1 MYTSILSAT
10 LHGLEAIPVQVEV
23 DVSSGLPGFSMVG
36 NLSSQVRE
44 AAERVRTALHNTG
57 ISLPPSRITVN
68 LSPGDVPKNGTG
80 FDLPIAGGILSILGK
95 IPASNLK
102 DVMITGEVGLDGK
115 VRGVRGIL
123 SMMTMAKD
131 KNCHA
136 CIVPMENM
144 AEAMMMD
151 DLKIVG
157 VSCLEEFVET
167 VRHKKWNETVER
179 PMLPP
184 MPDENCADFSDIC
197 GQISAKRA
205 ALLAASGFHNL
216 LLMGPPGSGKTMIA
230 SRLPGLLPELTM
242 EESMELTR
250 IYSVAGMLPKEYPM
264 IRHRPFRSPHHTIS
278 PQALVGGGRIPEPG
292 EITLAH
298 RGVLFLDELPEMRRS
313 VIDLL
318 RQPLEEKQIMIAR
331 MGGRYYFP
339 SEFLLVAAMN
349 PCPCGYYP
357 DRNRCNCSEQEI
369 SRYMHR
375 VSQPFLDRIDL
386 CAETVA
392 LTYSDFRKN
401 KKNHEWTSAKMRQ
414 AAVAAHQIQKERYKN
429 EEFHFNGEI
438 PTEKIGQYCIMET
451 NAEKLLKQ
459 AFSRLGLTGR
469 GYSRILKVA
478 RTAADLDAKEVI
490 EEEHMAEAIGYRGL
504 DRNNNDVI

>member
-1 MYTSILSAT
+1 MDCIK
-10 LHGLEAIPVQVEV
+10 
-23 DVSSGLPGFSMVG
+23 MV
-36 NLSSQVRE
+36 V
-44 AAERVRTALHNTG
+44 T
-57 ISLPPSRITVN
+57 
-68 LSPGDVPKNGTG
+68 
-80 FDLPIAGGILSILGK
+80 
-95 IPASNLK
+95 
-102 DVMITGEVGLDGK
+102 
-115 VRGVRGIL
+115 
-123 SMMTMAKD
+123 
-131 KNCHA
+131 
-136 CIVPMENM
+136 
-144 AEAMMMD
+144 
-151 DLKIVG
+151 
-157 VSCLEEFVET
+157 
-167 VRHKKWNETVER
+167 
-179 PMLPP
+179 
-184 MPDENCADFSDIC
+184 
-197 GQISAKRA
+197 
-205 ALLAASGFHNL
+205 
-216 LLMGPPGSGKTMIA
+216 
-230 SRLPGLLPELTM
+230 
-242 EESMELTR
+242 
-250 IYSVAGMLPKEYPM
+250 
-264 IRHRPFRSPHHTIS
+264 
-278 PQALVGGGRIPEPG
+278 
-292 EITLAH
+292 
-298 RGVLFLDELPEMRRS
+298 
-313 VIDLL
+313 
-318 RQPLEEKQIMIAR
+318 
-331 MGGRYYFP
+331 
-339 SEFLLVAAMN
+339 MN
-349 PCPCGYYP
+349 PCPCGYYS

>member
-1 MYTSILSAT
+1 
-10 LHGLEAIPVQVEV
+10 
-23 DVSSGLPGFSMVG
+23 
-36 NLSSQVRE
+36 
-44 AAERVRTALHNTG
+44 
-57 ISLPPSRITVN
+57 
-68 LSPGDVPKNGTG
+68 
-80 FDLPIAGGILSILGK
+80 
-95 IPASNLK
+95 
-102 DVMITGEVGLDGK
+102 
-115 VRGVRGIL
+115 
-123 SMMTMAKD
+123 
-131 KNCHA
+131 
-136 CIVPMENM
+136 
-144 AEAMMMD
+144 
-151 DLKIVG
+151 
-157 VSCLEEFVET
+157 
-167 VRHKKWNETVER
+167 
-179 PMLPP
+179 
-184 MPDENCADFSDIC
+184 
-197 GQISAKRA
+197 
-205 ALLAASGFHNL
+205 
-216 LLMGPPGSGKTMIA
+216 
-230 SRLPGLLPELTM
+230 
-242 EESMELTR
+242 MELTR

-313 VIDLL
+313 VIELL